1 MNKKEIFT
9 AGIFFIG
16 FLSLLLVAFNALLT
30 PIRGD
35 IVQIE
40 TRLNGRMDRLEEK
53 IETIRTELNTKID
66 QLIFALVKDKVA
78 ETKPLKK
85 PSAKTPVAKAP
96 VAKVPVRK
104 PVAKKP
110 FAKAPVKK
118 PLQAV
123 PRDKQAKN

>member
-1 MNKKEIFT
+1 M
-9 AGIFFIG
+9 
-16 FLSLLLVAFNALLT
+16 
-30 PIRGD
+30 
-35 IVQIE
+35 QIE

-78 ETKPLKK
+78 ETEPLKK
-85 PSAKTPVAKAP
+85 PSDKAP
-96 VAKVPVRK
+96 VAKVPVRE

-123 PRDKQAKN
+123 PRDKQAKIE

>member
-35 IVQIE
+35 IVQ
-40 TRLNGRMDRLEEK
+40 LNGRMDRLEEK
-53 IETIRTELNTKID
+53 IETVRTELNTKIETVRTELNAKLD
-66 QLIFALVKDKVA
+66 QIIFALLKDKVA
-78 ETKPLKK
+78 ETKPVPKK
-85 PSAKTPVAKAP
+85 P
-96 VAKVPVRK
+96 VAKVPVRE

-110 FAKAPVKK
+110 FVKAPVKK

-123 PRDKQAKN
+123 PRDKQAKIE